1 MRRRMAAAI
10 LAVVLAAGCAT
21 GETPGFGESTG
32 TGTQQPNGNGDGGN
46 GDGGNG
52 NGNGDGGSGDGGGNG
67 QVTEPTDEVILA
79 PIKVPDFGGDAE
91 FAPNSPRRLEE
102 LIRERCEDGSLCVS
116 LTYTVDPPGT
126 DPYITAQYPDGG
138 ATVECRTT
146 SIEPHGDAIPAGTEI
161 AVGVDCTEVLALL
174 SQNGGEQ
181 DDTTDDDTTDT
192 TEVTEVTETTTT
204 TESP

>member
-32 TGTQQPNGNGDGGN
+32 TGTQQPDGNGDGGNGNGDGGN
-46 GDGGNG
+46 GDGG
-52 NGNGDGGSGDGGGNG
+52 GDG
-67 QVTEPTDEVILA
+67 QIIEPTDDVILA

-116 LTYTVDPPGT
+116 LTYTVDPSGT
-126 DPYITAQYPDGG
+126 DPYLTAQYPDGG

-146 SIEPHGDAIPAGTEI
+146 SIEPHGEAIPAETEI

-181 DDTTDDDTTDT
+181 DGTTDDTTTDT
-192 TEVTEVTETTTT
+192 TEVTEVTETTT
-204 TESP
+204 ESG

>member
-1 MRRRMAAAI
+1 MRRRVVAAL

-21 GETPGFGESTG
+21 GETPGIGESTG
-32 TGTQQPNGNGDGGN
+32 TGTQQPDGNGDGGK
-46 GDGGNG
+46 GDG
-52 NGNGDGGSGDGGGNG
+52 GNGDGGSGDGGGDG
-67 QVTEPTDEVILA
+67 QTIEPTDDVILA

-126 DPYITAQYPDGG
+126 DPYLTAQYPDGG

-146 SIEPHGDAIPAGTEI
+146 SIEPHGEAIPAETEI

-174 SQNGGEQ
+174 AQNGGEQ

-192 TEVTEVTETTTT
+192 TDVTDVTETTTT
-204 TESP
+204 TESG